1 MPFQPRWVVIDA
13 VASFTYPDISV
24 ISAIDELKRDL
35 KQRNVKLVLA
45 GRRTDLK
52 RWFSANRAKGE
63 EKGLLFVS
71 DLYLALKFIQSSECV
86 NCEPSP
92 PSETKV
98 LALEDKSALHQPP
111 IEL

>member
-1 MPFQPRWVVIDA
+1 V
-13 VASFTYPDISV
+13 
-24 ISAIDELKRDL
+24 DELKRDL

-71 DLYLALKFIQSSECV
+71 DLYLALKLIQSSECV

-92 PSETKV
+92 AGEKRI
-98 LALEDKSALHQPP
+98 LALEDKTAMGQMSEKQ
-111 IEL
+111 